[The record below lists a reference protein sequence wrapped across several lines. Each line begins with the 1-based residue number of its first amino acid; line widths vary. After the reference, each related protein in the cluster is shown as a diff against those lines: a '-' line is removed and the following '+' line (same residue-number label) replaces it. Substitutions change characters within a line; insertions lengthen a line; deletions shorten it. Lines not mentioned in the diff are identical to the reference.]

1 MPSLQPSTLLRTDT
15 LIDFLYVLG
24 RTSLGNTTY
33 WALLAF
39 FFAEW
44 IYIFWIK
51 KYFSKEIYIFL
62 IFCKKSFFSKQKKN
76 QYIFFFHIKWSFSAN
91 NVYFA
96 KNTNIFSKKK
106 KIFFQLSFAT
116 NEQPYAT
123 LLIFIIG
130 QITIWRACL
139 CDAELN

>member
-24 RTSLGNTTY
+24 RISLGNTTY

-76 QYIFFFHIKWSFSAN
+76 QYIFFFHIKLSFSAN

-106 KIFFQLSFAT
+106 KFFFNLVLQQMNNHTLRSWFSLSVKSRS
-116 NEQPYAT
+116 
-123 LLIFIIG
+123 G
-130 QITIWRACL
+130 
-139 CDAELN
+139 ELAFVMRN

>member
-51 KYFSKEIYIFL
+51 KYFSKEIHIFL

-76 QYIFFFHIKWSFSAN
+76 QYIFFFHIKLSFSAN

-106 KIFFQLSFAT
+106 KFFFNLVLQQMNNHTLRSWFSLSVKSRS
-116 NEQPYAT
+116 
-123 LLIFIIG
+123 G
-130 QITIWRACL
+130 
-139 CDAELN
+139 ELAFVMRN